1 MNPATWQIV
10 PHGNAWGIKRED
22 GQVLSCQTEALAA
35 EMLAAIQAGRRKQL
49 ANEPGMWSMTL
60 ESMASHVKALQGRVD
75 RLERKLNA
83 MEQP

>member
-1 MNPATWQIV
+1 MNPATWQVV
-10 PHGNAWGIKRED
+10 PHGNAWGIKRQD

-60 ESMASHVKALQGRVD
+60 EGMAKLCKALQKRVD
-75 RLERKLNA
+75 ELERRLDA